1 MPTRKFEE
9 KRAIFGQD
17 ILVLNGTDGSSTDAG
32 EAIIFDSSANDFTLL
47 LNGIDSNSTNID
59 VDIALN
65 GTDSSSTDAG
75 DSILLED
82 ATTVND
88 EDVAITSFPFDQ
100 PEHGGFVVLEQTE
113 TNQGDIT
120 VNSIKESSVGDGVM
134 IENAA
139 ISGTDNKIING
150 NFAVNQRAAAFTA
163 AYTAATPIPNN
174 DDTYHFD
181 RWYTLSDGNDIVDIH
196 SWGRTTGSRSFA
208 TGGNDGR
215 GRWLPLDAGFAMST
229 AVETANKK
237 FGIAQIIESA
247 NCNDLRGQKCTL
259 SFKARLSG
267 TLTATIKAA
276 VVGWFGTPDTVTSD
290 IISAW
295 NGNGVTPTLIASAEY
310 QNDPSAITTLNN
322 KFQTHKIVT
331 SISESITNIIVF
343 IWSDSTSTTVDDQF
357 YITNVQLERG
367 EFENPKFQN
376 EDYGTTL
383 RKCQRYYWQTGR
395 SAAQYTVAGSGV
407 AVGTTVGYIQLL
419 HGPMRVAGTVAENG
433 DTYMYD
439 GGNSAVTALTTTTA
453 TVESTWM
460 YLTAS
465 GGGLAAANAIQWY
478 TGNTTADWIS
488 VDSEL

>member
-1 MPTRKFEE
+1 
-9 KRAIFGQD
+9 
-17 ILVLNGTDGSSTDAG
+17 
-32 EAIIFDSSANDFTLL
+32 
-47 LNGIDSNSTNID
+47 
-59 VDIALN
+59 
-65 GTDSSSTDAG
+65 
-75 DSILLED
+75 
-82 ATTVND
+82 
-88 EDVAITSFPFDQ
+88 
-100 PEHGGFVVLEQTE
+100 
-113 TNQGDIT
+113 
-120 VNSIKESSVGDGVM
+120 M

-163 AYTAATPIPNN
+163 AYTAATPIVNN

-229 AVETANKK
+229 AVETADKK

-395 SAAQYTVAGSGV
+395 SSAQYTVVGNGVGAGDT
-407 AVGTTVGYIQLL
+407 AGYI
-419 HGPMRVAGTVAENG
+419 HIPHPPMRAAGTVAENG
-433 DTYMYD
+433 DTTLYD
-439 GGNSAVTALTTTTA
+439 SANSAVTSLATTIA
-453 TVESTWM
+453 TVEGTWM
-460 YLTAS
+460 YLGAS
-465 GGGLAAANAIQWY
+465 GGGVTPLPFHAEIISLVTVSGVPNQP
-478 TGNTTADWIS
+478 TTAAFIVAVS
-488 VDSEL
+488 VPDSLALKDNVHFCPRKSLQFADSMICAMPNFLSAVSTAVDIAKPASSGSHRPRPSFPPVAKLLLPVVLPHE

>member
-1 MPTRKFEE
+1 MAE
-9 KRAIFGQD
+9 KIESRSSFGMD
-17 ILVLNGTDGSSTDAG
+17 TIILNGTDGSSTDAG
-32 EAIIFDSSANDFTLL
+32 EALVYDNSAIIFTLL
-47 LNGIDSNSTNID
+47 LNGTDNVQSNAGS
-59 VDIALN
+59 DIILN

-75 DSILLED
+75 DKLLPEDETTAGDFDSLIVSAFLQTDAGGFILLEQSD
-82 ATTVND
+82 
-88 EDVAITSFPFDQ
+88 I
-100 PEHGGFVVLEQTE
+100 GL
-113 TNQGDIT
+113 GDIT
-120 VNSIKESSVGDGVM
+120 VSTIKEYSSGAGVM
-134 IENAA
+134 VENAA

-163 AYTAATPIPNN
+163 SYTAATPIVNN

-181 RWYTLSDGNDIVDIH
+181 RWYTLSDGNDIIDIH

-215 GRWLPLDAGFAMST
+215 ARWLPLDAGFAMST
-229 AVETANKK
+229 DVETANKK

-343 IWSDSTSTTVDDQF
+343 IWSDSTSTTVEDQF

-439 GGNSAVTALTTTTA
+439 GGNSTVTALTTTTA
-453 TVESTWM
+453 TVEGTWM

-465 GGGLAAANAIQWY
+465 GGGLAGANAIQWY